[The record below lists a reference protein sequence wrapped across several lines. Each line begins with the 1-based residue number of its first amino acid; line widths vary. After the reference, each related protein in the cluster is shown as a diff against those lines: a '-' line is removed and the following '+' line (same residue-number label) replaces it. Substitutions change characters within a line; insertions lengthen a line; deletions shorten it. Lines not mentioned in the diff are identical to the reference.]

1 MKKLAILSPLVL
13 MATTTL
19 AQDSTCILQP
29 SCSQLGYTSAEA
41 DCGNQKVLRC
51 PFDVSQVACIGG
63 SGTSGGSGGGDDTGD
78 DNNTSPSCNI
88 GDIYYADNTCSSNF
102 DIQKDAI
109 GIVFDTTHKLIV
121 SLSTGK
127 NKKWSTST
135 SLSSDVNITGVNIN
149 DTALVRDF
157 NGKTYTN
164 QLIASSSTYPAAEY
178 CGSLTLGN
186 KSWFLPSGGQMY
198 LLGQQYNKVNSAIN
212 KINFGSVDVLEYYEY
227 ADGTHVNYYYWT
239 SNMGLNTSRAIA
251 YNFDQDIGGYWSYQ
265 YIYTVGEDVEQD
277 GVNYETVMWIRC
289 IAEY

>member
-102 DIQKDAI
+102 NIQKDAI
-109 GIVFDTTHKLIV
+109 GIVFDTTHRFIV
-121 SLSTGK
+121 SLS
-127 NKKWSTST
+127 NIISKKWSTS
-135 SLSSDVNITGVNIN
+135 SYISDDVNITGVGIN

-198 LLGQQYNKVNSAIN
+198 LLGQQYNKVNSATT
-212 KINFGSVDVLEYYEY
+212 KINFGTVEPLAYYEY
-227 ADGTHVNYYYWT
+227 SDGIHFNYYYWT
-239 SNMGLNTSRAIA
+239 SNMWTQTSKAIV
-251 YNFDQDIGGYWSYQ
+251 YNFDRDIGGYWY
-265 YIYTVGEDVEQD
+265 YRNINTAGEEVEQD
-277 GVNYETVMWIRC
+277 GSTYVTTIFTRC